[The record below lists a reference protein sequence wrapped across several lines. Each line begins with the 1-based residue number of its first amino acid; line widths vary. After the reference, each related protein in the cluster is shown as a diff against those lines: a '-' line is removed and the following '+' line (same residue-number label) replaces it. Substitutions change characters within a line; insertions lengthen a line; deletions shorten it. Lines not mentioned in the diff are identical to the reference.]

1 MTATATNTNGWAPI
15 SSPVSPIPNGW
26 TSPLAAS
33 QRVGR
38 GQFASFNASG
48 NVVLNDGATPN
59 LVSAGVGYP
68 SPLSDTH
75 TTAAV
80 AAAML
85 SWSFGSHAPAST
97 TSNDPFLATD
107 IGAVAWIKDENTIGK
122 LSNSGGSNRSIAGLV
137 FGLDEAGC
145 PVLWTG
151 PIAHLLA
158 RAALVVANAPLAS
171 HTLSDAAAGTATAE
185 RIVRRPRWHGTVT
198 SVTYCG
204 AAVAADN
211 TDYVTITVAKRD
223 GAGGGA
229 TTIATYDS
237 RAANEGA
244 ATAFVPKA
252 FTLSVVAGAVDL
264 LESDEVLITVAKG
277 GSGKQL
283 TGEVRVN
290 GKVI

>member
-1 MTATATNTNGWAPI
+1 MTATAAQNNGWAPI
-15 SSPVSPIPNGW
+15 TSPSSPTPAAWI
-26 TSPLAAS
+26 SPLGAS
-33 QRVGR
+33 AQVGR
-38 GQFASFNASG
+38 GQFASYNASG
-48 NVVLNDGATPN
+48 NVVLNDGATPG

-68 SPLSDTH
+68 DPFSDQN
-75 TTAAV
+75 TTAGIAYV
-80 AAAML
+80 SLA
-85 SWSFGSHAPAST
+85 WSFGAQAAAST
-97 TSNDPFLATD
+97 TANDGFTAAD
-107 IGAVAWIKDENTIGK
+107 IGTPFWLKDENTPGK
-122 LSNSGGSNRSIAGLV
+122 LSNYSGSNRSLGGLV
-137 FGLDEAGC
+137 FGLDIAGN
-145 PVLWTG
+145 PVLWSG

-185 RIVRRPRWHGTVT
+185 RVVRRPRWHGTVT
-198 SVTYCG
+198 SVTFCG

-237 RAANEGA
+237 RAANQGA
-244 ATAFVPKA
+244 ITAFVPAA
-252 FTLSVVAGAVDL
+252 FSLSAVAGALDL
-264 LESDEVLITVAKG
+264 LESDEVTVTVAKG
-277 GSGKQL
+277 GSGKVL

>member
-15 SSPVSPIPNGW
+15 HSPQSPIPTGW
-26 TSPLAAS
+26 VSPLAAS
-33 QRVGR
+33 AQVGR
-38 GQFASFNASG
+38 GQLTSFNASG
-48 NVVLNDGATPN
+48 NVVLNDGATPG

-68 SPLSDTH
+68 SPLSDVH
-75 TTAAV
+75 ATAGV
-80 AAAML
+80 ACAML

-107 IGAVAWIKDENTIGK
+107 IATPAWIKDENTIGK
-122 LSNSGGSNRSIAGLV
+122 LSNSGGSNRSLAGLV
-137 FGLDEAGC
+137 FGLDEGGN
-145 PVLWTG
+145 PILWSG

-171 HTLSDAAAGTATAE
+171 HTLSDAAANTATAE

-198 SVTYCG
+198 SVTFCG
-204 AAVAADN
+204 AAIAADN
-211 TDYVTITVAKRD
+211 TDYVTVTIAKRD

-244 ATAFVPKA
+244 ITAFTPKA
-252 FTLSVVAGAVDL
+252 FTLSAVAGAVDL
-264 LESDEVLITVAKG
+264 LESDEVTITVVKG
-277 GSGKQL
+277 GSGKVL